1 MKVQVPPGPV
11 DLHHGPPPAPGPPAD
26 PPVHHPPVHH
36 PPEHHPVHHPP
47 VHHPGPT
54 PPPPV
59 AQPPPAYSQQS
70 VTAATPW
77 RSVQLA
83 AYAQMA
89 ADVLAALV
97 TYQQETT
104 DAAQIMSV
112 SRNLADRVRLD
123 LEDEAWAAWQAK
135 MSTAFD
141 ESGQLLTL
149 DLPHRQRALGPGY
162 KAMTAAVSE
171 AWAEWHRF
179 MDLAKVTAESVLN
192 PAVKAYAARMEQAY
206 RVMAAAV
213 ESAKDNW
220 SRQHNG
226 ATQAANLLGSPSPP
240 GADPGSG

>member
-1 MKVQVPPGPV
+1 M
-11 DLHHGPPPAPGPPAD
+11 AT
-26 PPVHHPPVHH
+26 PPVRRPPVVHPPVHR
-36 PPEHHPVHHPP
+36 PVHHGPEP
-47 VHHPGPT
+47 HPGT
-54 PPPPV
+54 PPPPP
-59 AQPPPAYSQQS
+59 AAPPPPAYTSQA
-70 VTAATPW
+70 VTTAAPW

-89 ADVLAALV
+89 ADVLAALA

-123 LEDEAWAAWQAK
+123 LEAEAWAAWNAK
-135 MSTAFD
+135 MATALD

-162 KAMTAAVSE
+162 KAMITAVNE
-171 AWAEWHRF
+171 AWTEWRRF
-179 MDLAKVTAESVLN
+179 MDLAEGAVDSVLD

-206 RVMAAAV
+206 LDMAAAV

-226 ATQAANLLGSPSPP
+226 ATQAANLLGSPYPP
-240 GADPGSG
+240 GADPGNS